1 MKTIMLIGLARSKV
15 GLPPYV
21 QHLGI
26 SPELTLNVSRIEW
39 DLGQVYGVEI
49 DIENST

>member
-1 MKTIMLIGLARSKV
+1 MKTIMLIGLARSRV

-26 SPELTLNVSRIEW
+26 SPGLTLNVSGIETSVSFMVLRW
-39 DLGQVYGVEI
+39 TLKI
-49 DIENST
+49 